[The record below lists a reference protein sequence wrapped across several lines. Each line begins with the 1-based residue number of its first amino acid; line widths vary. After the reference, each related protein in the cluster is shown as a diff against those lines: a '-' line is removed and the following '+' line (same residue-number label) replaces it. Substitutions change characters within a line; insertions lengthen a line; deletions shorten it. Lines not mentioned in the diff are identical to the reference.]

1 MREAQQSLEASRDR
15 FAQLYD
21 FAPVGFITLD
31 DKGVIRE
38 MNLTAASLFGR
49 ERSFLVD
56 RPFSQLVAP
65 GCSTPFFEHLYQTYG
80 RERKGA
86 ALVHTRAD
94 RQGRQRDL
102 RLMSVRVDHLSEA
115 PLCLCCLTDI
125 TEERRAEEQMRL
137 AHSVI
142 NSTPEG
148 VMITDPELRII
159 EVNPAFSEI
168 TGYRRDEAIG
178 QSPGLL
184 KSDRHDGEFY
194 REMWARLAR
203 TGSWAGEIWNRRKS
217 GEIYPEWLS
226 INEIRDSGG
235 RLTQYVGIFSD
246 ITAQAHIQER
256 LHRLAYYDVLTSL
269 PNRELFNDRFTTL
282 LQQASRNNGNL
293 ALLFLDLD
301 HFKQVNDSQGHL
313 VGDELLKQTAAL
325 LQHCVRESDVV
336 ARQGGD
342 EFMVLLSPLHSAD
355 DAEQVAG
362 KIVAEFAKPFVIE
375 GVELFVSVSIG
386 ISLFP
391 SDGRDIA
398 TLTKQADASMYKAKE
413 AGRNRFHFYDTA
425 QSERLS
431 ERILLTSHLRK
442 AIEQRQLSIHY
453 QPQVSP
459 HTGQLVGVEALAR
472 WRDPVLGSVS
482 PLRFIPVAEET
493 GLILSLSEQL
503 SQLAVSGWVD
513 HFSTMVQPTPRLGI
527 NFSPVQF
534 MQQDIQGFLSLLL
547 EGSGMTPELLEI
559 EITESILMQESHRV
573 SDILNWAAREGIRIA
588 IDDFGTGF
596 SSLSYLTRFPIR
608 TLKIDRSFIIDL
620 VHSQKNQAVIHSMI
634 GLGNEMGFDVIAEGV
649 EDEVQLSLLKSMGCD
664 LIQGY
669 FYHPPATAEEI
680 LMWARQR
687 GS

>member
-1 MREAQQSLEASRDR
+1 M
-15 FAQLYD
+15 
-21 FAPVGFITLD
+21 
-31 DKGVIRE
+31 
-38 MNLTAASLFGR
+38 
-49 ERSFLVD
+49 
-56 RPFSQLVAP
+56 
-65 GCSTPFFEHLYQTYG
+65 
-80 RERKGA
+80 
-86 ALVHTRAD
+86 
-94 RQGRQRDL
+94 
-102 RLMSVRVDHLSEA
+102 
-115 PLCLCCLTDI
+115 
-125 TEERRAEEQMRL
+125 
-137 AHSVI
+137 
-142 NSTPEG
+142 
-148 VMITDPELRII
+148 
-159 EVNPAFSEI
+159 
-168 TGYRRDEAIG
+168 
-178 QSPGLL
+178 
-184 KSDRHDGEFY
+184 
-194 REMWARLAR
+194 
-203 TGSWAGEIWNRRKS
+203 
-217 GEIYPEWLS
+217 
-226 INEIRDSGG
+226 
-235 RLTQYVGIFSD
+235 
-246 ITAQAHIQER
+246 
-256 LHRLAYYDVLTSL
+256 LTSL